1 LLNQLSLR
9 IRICLNEQPLLSEI
23 RFGVVI
29 PQGWSYDF
37 PRSAETADLQKQIKN
52 QGKSMQYEFSKNISK
67 AVDHSSG

>member
-37 PRSAETADLQKQIKN
+37 PRGAETADLQKQIKN
-52 QGKSMQYEFSKNISK
+52 QGFEIREHPNTLLVRKRIIR
-67 AVDHSSG
+67 